1 LIIQHCCRSHLF
13 HHKLWLT
20 SCWCQYHRLCS
31 SEW

>member
-1 LIIQHCCRSHLF
+1 LIIQHHCRSHLF
-13 HHKLWLT
+13 HHELWLA